1 MTMHAFD
8 LSATHPSW
16 HECIQLGLKK
26 MDESYLDDLAKTS
39 CWLPGHKKIFNAFTL
54 PQNQVN
60 YVLLG
65 ESPYPR
71 SESAN
76 GYAFWDEAVHELWS
90 ETGLSKKVNR
100 ATSLRNILKM
110 LLVAEGQLD
119 AKQTSQD
126 EIAKIDKSAYVKTNQ
141 DFFGNLLNHGFL
153 LMNASPVL
161 HDQRPPQIDA
171 KAWHPFIQEV
181 INCVLEMRPQATF
194 ILFGKIANKIDPLL
208 TGRSTKKLYAE
219 HPYNLSFITNPEVL
233 SFFKQLKLLK
243 K

>member
-8 LSATHPSW
+8 HSVIHPSW
-16 HECIQLGLKK
+16 KECIQRGLDR
-26 MDESYLDDLAKTS
+26 MDKDYLNSLANTS
-39 CWLPGHKKIFNAFTL
+39 CWLPGHKKIFNAFSL

-60 YVLLG
+60 YVLFG

-110 LLVAEGQLD
+110 LLIAEDQLD
-119 AKQTSQD
+119 ARQTGQD
-126 EIAKIDKSAYVKTNQ
+126 EIAKVDKSGCVKTNQ
-141 DFFGNLLNHGFL
+141 DFFDNLLNLGFL
-153 LMNASPVL
+153 LMNATPVL
-161 HDQRPPQIDA
+161 YDHRAPQIDA
-171 KAWHPFIQEV
+171 KAWHPFIHEI
-181 INCVLEMRPQATF
+181 INCLLEQRPQATF
-194 ILFGKIANKIDPLL
+194 ILFGRIAKRINPLL
-208 TGRSTKKLYAE
+208 ADRQVKKLYAE

-233 SFFKQLKLLK
+233 SFFKHLHLLK